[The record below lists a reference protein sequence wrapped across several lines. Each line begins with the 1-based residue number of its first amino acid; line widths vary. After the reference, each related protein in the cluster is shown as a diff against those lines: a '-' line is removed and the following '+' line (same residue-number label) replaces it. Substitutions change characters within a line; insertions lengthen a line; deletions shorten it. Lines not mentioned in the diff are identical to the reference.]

1 MRNVFDLVD
10 TRELVATIRSLEF
23 GRNELQRY
31 LPNSE
36 VVDIDFR
43 LIRLDRLNRA
53 APIRAFDTPAPRG
66 RRPGAT
72 EMRGALP
79 PISEILDLTESER
92 LRLRRLVG
100 GGDVGDLIAEAIFN
114 DAALSAAAV
123 ANRLE
128 LLRGEAMWSG
138 MIVID
143 ENGVA
148 QAVDYEIP
156 ALNKVAAPIAW
167 TATNADIVNDFF
179 TWQEQYV
186 DEAGD
191 GAVEALMSTRAR
203 SLALRNAGVRDLVG
217 TSAPQAT
224 PQALND
230 VLEANGLP
238 RIRVYDR
245 KVEDAT
251 GVVQRVI
258 PEDRVIFLPGDDN
271 RIGETQL
278 GVTEEAVTLVNA
290 RELDL
295 EDAPGLVAV
304 TMVSDE
310 PVRTSTKVAGIGL
323 PVIDQPNRILTADV
337 F

>member
-10 TRELVATIRSLEF
+10 TRELVATVRSLEF

-31 LPNSE
+31 LPNTE

-43 LIRLDRLNRA
+43 LVRVDRLNRA

-72 EMRGALP
+72 ELRGALP

-92 LRLRRLVG
+92 LRLRRLIG
-100 GGDVGDLIAEAIFN
+100 GGDVAELIADAIFN
-114 DAALSAAAV
+114 DAAITAAAV

-128 LLRGEAMWSG
+128 LLRGEALATG
-138 MIVID
+138 MILID
-143 ENGVA
+143 ENGVL

-156 ALNKVAAPIAW
+156 ADNKVVAPVAW
-167 TATNADIVNDFF
+167 TGAADIVNDFF

-186 DEAGD
+186 DEAGS
-191 GAVEALMSTRAR
+191 GAVEAVMSTRAR

-217 TSAPQAT
+217 TAAPQAT

-258 PEDRVIFLPGDDN
+258 PEDRVIFLPGDDE
-271 RIGETQL
+271 RVGETQL
-278 GVTEEAVTLVNA
+278 GVTEEAVALVNA

-295 EDAPGLVAV
+295 DDAPGLTAV
-304 TMVSDE
+304 VMQADE

-323 PVIDQPNRILTADV
+323 PVIDRPEAVLTADIGI
-337 F
+337 